1 MTTAW
6 SAALSARPSLHTTL
20 LALLTIATLGSDHAS
35 TPVCRSGRS
44 ARCGGVLRLRGGKRA
59 GSVAP
64 KRAGNAADAGS
75 DADDNEEAIRQALME
90 EFGDMR
96 AIEAAGQQFLSEGR
110 GSAKADALL
119 GPMSDFCETDLAE
132 EIKELE
138 GASRKDR
145 NPRAKKGP
153 QHAPSAAEKVVP
165 HGART
170 RAEKVRTDRSAVV
183 GEAKREKRR
192 RDLASEKSPD
202 TATGTAADARGV
214 GAARQAGAKK
224 KQRVE
229 PAITEWLESSD
240 DARGASRVE
249 RLGATEEGEED
260 GAESSEPPSDFLVA
274 PDAVEPRGV
283 PARGGR
289 CKKRRTNAGPGVAGE
304 AEGQEAAGD
313 SGESLEESAAALDA
327 KRRRRQKLLRESGA
341 LPVSASLRS
350 LRAFSQD
357 SAGAGGGGAGTD
369 PAGRQERGKHDDND
383 DRQQGKGAADDTLVA
398 GGARD
403 SGAAAERDKRTL
415 FVGNVP
421 AGPPQSLVRC
431 AERACSMCPSIHK
444 PSICTHVR
452 GRAHT
457 HPHVIT
463 R

>member
-20 LALLTIATLGSDHAS
+20 LALLTMATLGSDRAS
-35 TPVCRSGRS
+35 TPVCRSGREA
-44 ARCGGVLRLRGGKRA
+44 ARSGGVLRLRGGKRA

-119 GPMSDFCETDLAE
+119 GPMSDFCDTDLAE

-145 NPRAKKGP
+145 NRRAKKGP
-153 QHAPSAAEKVVP
+153 QHAPSAAEKVLP

-192 RDLASEKSPD
+192 RDLASEKSPE
-202 TATGTAADARGV
+202 TATDTTADARGV
-214 GAARQAGAKK
+214 GEARQAGAKK

-240 DARGASRVE
+240 DARGASRGE
-249 RLGATEEGEED
+249 RPGAAEEGEED

-274 PDAVEPRGV
+274 PDADQHRGV
-283 PARGGR
+283 PAGR
-289 CKKRRTNAGPGVAGE
+289 RKKGRTPAEPRVA
-304 AEGQEAAGD
+304 AEGEGREAAGE
-313 SGESLEESAAALDA
+313 SGESHEEIAAALDA
-327 KRRRRQKLLRESGA
+327 KRRRRQKLLQEAGA
-341 LPVSASLRS
+341 LPVPASRHS
-350 LRAFSQD
+350 MRAFSRE
-357 SAGAGGGGAGTD
+357 SAGVGGGGAGAG
-369 PAGRQERGKHDDND
+369 PAGGQGQGKHDDNED
-383 DRQQGKGAADDTLVA
+383 NDERQAGLGDADGTLKA
-398 GGARD
+398 GVVRD

-421 AGPPQSLVRC
+421 AGPPQRL
-431 AERACSMCPSIHK
+431 APRA
-444 PSICTHVR
+444 V
-452 GRAHT
+452 RAHRMSID
-457 HPHVIT
+457 P
-463 R
+463 

>member
-20 LALLTIATLGSDHAS
+20 LALLTMATLGSDRAS
-35 TPVCRSGRS
+35 TPVCRSGREAACS
-44 ARCGGVLRLRGGKRA
+44 GGVLRLRGGKRA

-170 RAEKVRTDRSAVV
+170 RAEKVRTDRSAVA

-192 RDLASEKSPD
+192 RDLASEKSPE
-202 TATGTAADARGV
+202 TATDTTADARGV
-214 GAARQAGAKK
+214 GEARQAGAKK

-240 DARGASRVE
+240 DARGASRGE
-249 RLGATEEGEED
+249 RPGAAEEGEED

-274 PDAVEPRGV
+274 PDADQHRGV
-283 PARGGR
+283 PAGR
-289 CKKRRTNAGPGVAGE
+289 RKKGRTPAEPRVA
-304 AEGQEAAGD
+304 AEGEGREAAGE
-313 SGESLEESAAALDA
+313 SGESHEEIAAALDA
-327 KRRRRQKLLRESGA
+327 KRRRRQKLLQEAGA
-341 LPVSASLRS
+341 LPVPASRHS
-350 LRAFSQD
+350 MRAFSRE
-357 SAGAGGGGAGTD
+357 SAGVGGGGAGAG
-369 PAGRQERGKHDDND
+369 PAGGQEKGNHDDND
-383 DRQQGKGAADDTLVA
+383 DNDERQAGLGDADGTLKA
-398 GGARD
+398 GVVRD

-421 AGPPQSLVRC
+421 AGPPQRLVPHIYIYRY
-431 AERACSMCPSIHK
+431 IQTYVD
-444 PSICTHVR
+444 ICR
-452 GRAHT
+452 Y
-457 HPHVIT
+457 I
-463 R
+463 